1 MKVYELRRE
10 TVIPRPVNEIF
21 DWFSDAGNL
30 ETLTPDFLHFK
41 IRTPRPIVMK
51 PGAQIEYSIR
61 VRGIPVRWK
70 TTIETWDAPRSFTD
84 TQTKGPYSL
93 WHHTHRFREH
103 DGGTW
108 MEDVVK
114 YALPFG
120 ILGQFAHWL
129 MVRRDVETIFD
140 YRATKIGELF
150 GTRPTAAR

>member
-61 VRGIPVRWK
+61 VRGIPVRW
-70 TTIETWDAPRSFTD
+70 
-84 TQTKGPYSL
+84 
-93 WHHTHRFREH
+93 
-103 DGGTW
+103 
-108 MEDVVK
+108 
-114 YALPFG
+114 
-120 ILGQFAHWL
+120 
-129 MVRRDVETIFD
+129 
-140 YRATKIGELF
+140 
-150 GTRPTAAR
+150 

>member
-1 MKVYELRRE
+1 MKIYELRRE
-10 TVIPRPVNEIF
+10 TIIPRPVNEIF

-41 IRTPRPIVMK
+41 ILTPRPIVMK

-61 VRGIPVRWK
+61 VHGIPVRWK

-93 WHHTHRFREH
+93 WHHTHRFREQ

-140 YRATKIGELF
+140 YRAAKIGDLF
-150 GTRPTAAR
+150 GTRPSASR